1 MTPEQVAVTN
11 YSGNTALHF
20 ATYTGVVNVAKALLR
35 KNPGLPE
42 VQGSQDFIPLLAAV
56 VRGAAKGKEMAWFL
70 ASQTKNPFRE
80 AMSTHLLVKLTHA
93 GFHVAPFKPLAHT
106 KGDMED
112 PPENFEDPEDPN
124 SRAWAAPVC
133 KWFKQQIWKIVATLA
148 PGTSQKFQD
157 VKWRHKYALELVTR
171 NEGGNGYQGRKNIG
185 GLYGNESR
193 NAGYSGKN
201 EHNGKTH
208 GVGSTSTS
216 TEKVTRGNSVNK
228 SGNTIDKIA
237 STSVAKS
244 GVRAGVQAE
253 SVKEV
258 VKSFNRGSRFDI
270 LEEAADEEHKIEKT
284 CVVGK
289 KNQTADLSDIT
300 NDIGNGG
307 TKGKNGVGRN
317 GGKGKLKAFLNKKNV
332 HAETTEEVLED
343 AGVLKQLHQEVMVFK
358 GFQIINSKHLG
369 NVAANEDN

>member
-93 GFHVAPFKPLAHT
+93 VAPFKPLAHT

-124 SRAWAAPVC
+124 SRAWAAPECVVDH
-133 KWFKQQIWKIVATLA
+133 QPA
-148 PGTSQKFQD
+148 SQVF
-157 VKWRHKYALELVTR
+157 ELSLGSWR

-317 GGKGKLKAFLNKKNV
+317 GGKVKNNR
-332 HAETTEEVLED
+332 AGYAIKEEVLED